1 MTINKRIKQF
11 REYNN
16 LKPEIIAEAIGVSL
30 SEYESFEDGTSTP
43 TIDIIKK
50 LAKSYKVTD
59 DEFLG
64 YTLRLAVYDITQDI
78 PDEDESVDDN
88 TLKMADL
95 SWDEAQIILYYRQ
108 LKEKDDI
115 ISEIIKRRN
124 ENK

>member
-1 MTINKRIKQF
+1 MTLNKRIKQF

-64 YTLRLAVYDITQDI
+64 YTPRLAVYDITQDF